1 MTKRQNE
8 LLNDSLNN
16 KELSQYDKK
25 QLTERLHK
33 FLEITNHNF
42 NNDCIINYVGDESRT
57 FHKIDQS
64 KPLLSPSRILKMFIE
79 HKFWRIPSKHLLRP
93 RLMGQLVHKLIEL
106 RIMNK
111 QIVKLDKENLI
122 DYAGNDYA
130 VIEKEWSSEK
140 IDLFI
145 EEVNEA
151 TNNIYN
157 YLNLKGIKVLEC
169 EKHVADFNYHGYIDM
184 VAVRTSKTNFNKIP
198 MIIDLKITSNK
209 EMIPDYLLQLA
220 IYRQIYQKTAQ
231 CFILFYNRDTK
242 EARLEKAQWAE
253 LDDIFEKI
261 DTLVK
266 IFRG

>member
-1 MTKRQNE
+1 MTNRKNE
-8 LLNDSLNN
+8 LLNSNLDN
-16 KELSQYDKK
+16 KKISDYDKK
-25 QLTERLHK
+25 ILKDRVER
-33 FLEITNHNF
+33 FIEITKHNF
-42 NNDCIINYVGDESRT
+42 NNDVIVNYVGDESRT
-57 FHKIDQS
+57 FHKLDPS
-64 KPLLSPSRILKMFIE
+64 KPLLSPSRILKIFIE

-111 QIVKLDKENLI
+111 QVVKLDKENLM
-122 DYAGNDYA
+122 DYAGNDYS

-169 EKHVADFNYHGYIDM
+169 EKHVADYDYHGYIDM
-184 VAVRTSKTNFNKIP
+184 VAIRRSEGNSNKIP

-220 IYRQIYQKTAQ
+220 IYRQIYEKTAQ

-253 LDDIFEKI
+253 LDSIFDKI
-261 DTLVK
+261 NTLVK
-266 IFRG
+266 TFRG

>member
-1 MTKRQNE
+1 MTNRQNE
-8 LLNDSLNN
+8 LFNDNLEN
-16 KELSQYDKK
+16 KEITSNDKK
-25 QLTERLHK
+25 LLKERLDK
-33 FLEITNHNF
+33 FLEITKHNF
-42 NNDCIINYVGDESRT
+42 NNDCIVNYVGDESRT

-64 KPLLSPSRILKMFIE
+64 KPLLSPSRILKIFIE

-111 QIVKLDKENLI
+111 QIVRLDKENLME
-122 DYAGNDYA
+122 YAGNDYSI
-130 VIEKEWSSEK
+130 IEKDWSSEK

-145 EEVNEA
+145 DEVNEA

-169 EKHVADFNYHGYIDM
+169 EKHVADTNYHGYIDM
-184 VAVRTSKTNFNKIP
+184 VAIRTSENNWNKIP

-209 EMIPDYLLQLA
+209 EIIPDYLLQLS

-242 EARLEKAQWAE
+242 EARIEKAQWAE
-253 LDDIFEKI
+253 LDRIFEKI

-266 IFRG
+266 TFRG